1 MFSINFYY
9 RLKYLIN
16 KKSNYR
22 VILSFFLDRLKHPF
36 KKSKKKYLRKLHV
49 EYLKSK
55 NITTDFFS
63 INAYYWKKFIGT
75 LPENFKYLE
84 IGSLEGNSALFIIN
98 NFKVKKVVCV
108 DIWEDENFKEEQH
121 KNFNN
126 FKKNINEFS
135 NIVETF
141 KGTSDNYFLNQE
153 DKFDVIYIDG
163 SHEADQVYKD
173 IKNSWKILNMNGI
186 LICDDYFYGNI
197 YKNPDNV
204 PSIAIN
210 KFVSELLKNSSIEI
224 LCVNNSQIFLKKI
237 N

>member
-1 MFSINFYY
+1 MLSINFYY

-16 KKSNYR
+16 KNSNYR
-22 VILSFFLDRLKHPF
+22 VILSFLFDRIKHPF
-36 KKSKKKYLRKLHV
+36 KKSKKKYFRNLHI
-49 EYLKSK
+49 EYLKK
-55 NITTDFFS
+55 KKITTDFFS
-63 INAYYWKKFIGT
+63 INAYYWKKFLRT

-126 FKKNINEFS
+126 YKKNINEFS

-141 KGTSDNYFLNQE
+141 KGTSDAFFLKQK
-153 DKFDVIYIDG
+153 DKYDVIYIDG

-173 IKNSWKILNMNGI
+173 IKNSWKILNINGV

-210 KFVSELLKNSSIEI
+210 KFVKELLENNSVGI
-224 LCVNNSQIFLKKI
+224 LCVNNSQIFLKKR

>member
-22 VILSFFLDRLKHPF
+22 VILSFFLDRLNHPF

-84 IGSLEGNSALFIIN
+84 IGSLEGNSALFVIN

-108 DIWEDENFKEEQH
+108 DIWEDENFKEAQE

-126 FKKNINEFS
+126 FKKNMKEFS
-135 NIVETF
+135 SIVETF
-141 KGTSDNYFLNQE
+141 KGTSDNFFLNHKE
-153 DKFDVIYIDG
+153 KFDVIYVDG

-173 IKNSWKILNMNGI
+173 ITNSWKILNINGI

-197 YKNPDNV
+197 YKNPENV

-210 KFVSELLKNSSIEI
+210 KFVSELLINNSIGI

>member
-36 KKSKKKYLRKLHV
+36 KKSKKKYLRNSHIK
-49 EYLKSK
+49 YLKSK

-63 INAYYWKKFIGT
+63 INAYYWKKFLVT
-75 LPENFKYLE
+75 LPGNFKYLE
-84 IGSLEGNSALFIIN
+84 IGSLEGNSALFIVN
-98 NFKVKKVVCV
+98 NFKVAKVTCV
-108 DIWEDENFKEEQH
+108 DIWEDKNFREVQE

-126 FKKNINEFS
+126 FKTNMNEFS
-135 NIVETF
+135 NLVEIF
-141 KGTSDNYFLNQE
+141 KGTSDNFFLNQE
-153 DKFDVIYIDG
+153 EKFDVIYIDG

-173 IKNSWKILNMNGI
+173 IKNSWNILNINGI

-197 YKNPDNV
+197 YKNPGNV

-210 KFVSELLKNSSIEI
+210 KFVNELLKNNSVGI

>member
-1 MFSINFYY
+1 MLSINFYY

-16 KKSNYR
+16 KNSNYR
-22 VILSFFLDRLKHPF
+22 VILSFLFDRIKHPF
-36 KKSKKKYLRKLHV
+36 KKSKKKYFRNLHI
-49 EYLKSK
+49 EYLKKK

-63 INAYYWKKFIGT
+63 INAYYWKKFLRT

-108 DIWEDENFKEEQH
+108 DIWEDEKFKEEQH

-126 FKKNINEFS
+126 YKKNINEFS

-141 KGTSDNYFLNQE
+141 KGSSDSFFLNQK
-153 DKFDVIYIDG
+153 DKYDVIYIDG

-173 IKNSWKILNMNGI
+173 IKNSWKILNINGV

-210 KFVSELLKNSSIEI
+210 KFVNELLENNSVGI
-224 LCVNNSQIFLKKI
+224 LCVNNSQIFLKKR

>member
-36 KKSKKKYLRKLHV
+36 KKSKKKYLRNSHIK
-49 EYLKSK
+49 YLKSK

-63 INAYYWKKFIGT
+63 INAYYWKKFLVT

-84 IGSLEGNSALFIIN
+84 IGSLEGNSALFIVN
-98 NFKVKKVVCV
+98 NFKVAKVTCV
-108 DIWEDENFKEEQH
+108 DIWEDKNFREVQE

-126 FKKNINEFS
+126 FKTNMNEFS
-135 NIVETF
+135 NLVEIF
-141 KGTSDNYFLNQE
+141 KGTSDNFFLNQE
-153 DKFDVIYIDG
+153 EKFDVIYIDG

-173 IKNSWKILNMNGI
+173 IKNSWNILNINGI

-197 YKNPDNV
+197 YKNPGNV

-210 KFVSELLKNSSIEI
+210 KFVNELLKNNSVGI
-224 LCVNNSQIFLKKI
+224 LCVNNSQIFLKKL

>member
-126 FKKNINEFS
+126 FKTNINEFS
-135 NIVETF
+135 NIIETF
-141 KGTSDNYFLNQE
+141 KGTSDNYFLNQK

-173 IKNSWKILNMNGI
+173 IKNSWRILNMNGI

-210 KFVSELLKNSSIEI
+210 KFINELLKNNSVGI
-224 LCVNNSQIFLKKI
+224 LCVNNSQIFLKKKD
-237 N
+237 

>member
-1 MFSINFYY
+1 MLSINFYY

-16 KKSNYR
+16 KNSNYR
-22 VILSFFLDRLKHPF
+22 VILSFLLDRIKHPF
-36 KKSKKKYLRKLHV
+36 KKSKKKYFRNLHM
-49 EYLKSK
+49 EYLKKK

-63 INAYYWKKFIGT
+63 INAYYWKKILRT

-126 FKKNINEFS
+126 YKKNINEFS

-141 KGTSDNYFLNQE
+141 KGTSDSFFLNQK
-153 DKFDVIYIDG
+153 DKYDVIYIDG
-163 SHEADQVYKD
+163 SHETDQVYKD
-173 IKNSWKILNMNGI
+173 IKNSWNILNVNGI
-186 LICDDYFYGNI
+186 LICDDYFYGSI

-210 KFVSELLKNSSIEI
+210 KFVNELLENNSVGI
-224 LCVNNSQIFLKKI
+224 LCVNNSQIFLKKR

>member
-63 INAYYWKKFIGT
+63 INAYYWKKFIGA

-126 FKKNINEFS
+126 FKTNINEFS

>member
-1 MFSINFYY
+1 MLSTNFYY
-9 RLKYLIN
+9 RLRYLIN
-16 KKSNYR
+16 KKSNFK
-22 VILSFFLDRLKHPF
+22 VILSFILDRLKHPF
-36 KKSKKKYLRKLHV
+36 SKSKKKYFRNLHL

-63 INAYYWKKFIGT
+63 INAYYWKKFLKT

-84 IGSLEGNSALFIIN
+84 IGSLEGNSALFIIR

-108 DIWEDENFKEEQH
+108 DIWEDEKFKEEQH

-126 FKKNINEFS
+126 YKKNINEFS

-141 KGTSDNYFLNQE
+141 KGTSDNFFLNHE
-153 DKFDVIYIDG
+153 EKYDVIYVDG

-173 IKNSWKILNMNGI
+173 IKNSWDILNINGI

-210 KFVSELLKNSSIEI
+210 KFVNELLENNSVGI

>member
-22 VILSFFLDRLKHPF
+22 VILSFFLDRLNHPF

-84 IGSLEGNSALFIIN
+84 IGSLEGNSALFVIN

-108 DIWEDENFKEEQH
+108 DIWEDENFKEVQE
-121 KNFNN
+121 KNFHN
-126 FKKNINEFS
+126 FKTNMKKFS

-141 KGTSDNYFLNQE
+141 KGTSDNFFLNYKE
-153 DKFDVIYIDG
+153 KFDVIYVDG

-173 IKNSWKILNMNGI
+173 ITNSWKILNINGI

-197 YKNPDNV
+197 YKNPENV

-210 KFVSELLKNSSIEI
+210 KFVSELLINNSIGI

>member
-22 VILSFFLDRLKHPF
+22 VIFSFFFDRFKHPF
-36 KKSKKKYLRKLHV
+36 KKSKKKYLRNLHIK
-49 EYLKSK
+49 YLKSK

-63 INAYYWKKFIGT
+63 INAYYWKKFLVT

-84 IGSLEGNSALFIIN
+84 IGSLEGNSALFIVN
-98 NFKVKKVVCV
+98 NFKVAKVTCV
-108 DIWEDENFKEEQH
+108 DIWEDKNFKEVQE

-126 FKKNINEFS
+126 FKINMNEFS
-135 NIVETF
+135 NLVEIF
-141 KGTSDNYFLNQE
+141 KGTSDNFFLNQE
-153 DKFDVIYIDG
+153 EKFDVIYIDG

-173 IKNSWKILNMNGI
+173 IKNSWNILNINGI

-210 KFVSELLKNSSIEI
+210 KFVNELLENNSVGI

>member
-1 MFSINFYY
+1 MLSINFYY

-22 VILSFFLDRLKHPF
+22 VILSFFLDRFKHPF
-36 KKSKKKYLRKLHV
+36 KKSKKKYLRNLHI

-63 INAYYWKKFIGT
+63 INAYYWKKFLGT
-75 LPENFKYLE
+75 LTENFKYLE
-84 IGSLEGNSALFIIN
+84 IGSLEGNSALFVIN
-98 NFKVKKVVCV
+98 NFKIKKVVCV
-108 DIWEDENFKEEQH
+108 DIWEDENFKEEQK
-121 KNFNN
+121 KNFSN
-126 FKKNINEFS
+126 FKANMSEFS
-135 NIVETF
+135 NMVETF
-141 KGTSDNYFLNQE
+141 KGTSDGFFLNQK

-173 IKNSWKILNMNGI
+173 IKNSWKILNINGI

-197 YKNPDNV
+197 YKNPSNV

-210 KFVSELLKNSSIEI
+210 KFVNELLNNNSVGI

>member
-1 MFSINFYY
+1 MLSINFYY

-16 KKSNYR
+16 KNSNYR
-22 VILSFFLDRLKHPF
+22 VILSFLLDRIKHPL
-36 KKSKKKYLRKLHV
+36 KKSKKKYFRNLHI
-49 EYLKSK
+49 EYLKKK

-63 INAYYWKKFIGT
+63 INAYYWKKFLRT

-126 FKKNINEFS
+126 YKKNINEFS

-141 KGTSDNYFLNQE
+141 KGTSDAFFLKQK
-153 DKFDVIYIDG
+153 DKYDVIYIDG
-163 SHEADQVYKD
+163 SHETDQVYKD
-173 IKNSWKILNMNGI
+173 IKNSWNILNVNGI

-210 KFVSELLKNSSIEI
+210 KFVNELLENNSVGI
-224 LCVNNSQIFLKKI
+224 LCVNNSQIFLKKR

>member
-55 NITTDFFS
+55 KITTDFFS

-126 FKKNINEFS
+126 FRTNINEFS
-135 NIVETF
+135 NIVEYF

-173 IKNSWKILNMNGI
+173 VKNSWKILNMNGI

-210 KFVSELLKNSSIEI
+210 KFVSEIFKNNSIEI

>member
-36 KKSKKKYLRKLHV
+36 KKSKKKFLRKLHV

-126 FKKNINEFS
+126 FKTNINEFS

>member
-1 MFSINFYY
+1 MLSINFYY

-16 KKSNYR
+16 KNSNYR
-22 VILSFFLDRLKHPF
+22 VILSFLLDRIKHPF
-36 KKSKKKYLRKLHV
+36 KKSKKKYFRNLHM
-49 EYLKSK
+49 EYLKKK

-63 INAYYWKKFIGT
+63 INAYYWKKILRT

-126 FKKNINEFS
+126 YKKNINEFS

-141 KGTSDNYFLNQE
+141 KGTSDAFFLNQK
-153 DKFDVIYIDG
+153 DKYDVIYIDG
-163 SHEADQVYKD
+163 SHETDQVYKD
-173 IKNSWKILNMNGI
+173 IKNSWNILNVNGI
-186 LICDDYFYGNI
+186 LICDDYFYGSI

-210 KFVSELLKNSSIEI
+210 KFVNELLENNSVGI
-224 LCVNNSQIFLKKI
+224 LCVNNSQIFLKKR

>member
-1 MFSINFYY
+1 MLSINFYY
-9 RLKYLIN
+9 RLRYLIN
-16 KKSNYR
+16 KKSNYK
-22 VILSFFLDRLKHPF
+22 VVLSFILDRLKHPF
-36 KKSKKKYLRKLHV
+36 TKSKKKYLRNLHL

-63 INAYYWKKFIGT
+63 INAYYWKKFLKT

-108 DIWEDENFKEEQH
+108 DIWEDEKFKEEQH

-126 FKKNINEFS
+126 YKKNINEFS

-141 KGTSDNYFLNQE
+141 KGSSDSFFLNQK
-153 DKFDVIYIDG
+153 DKYDVIYIDG

-173 IKNSWKILNMNGI
+173 IKNSWKILNMNGV

-210 KFVSELLKNSSIEI
+210 KFVNELLENNSVGI
-224 LCVNNSQIFLKKI
+224 LCVNNSQIFLKKR

>member
-1 MFSINFYY
+1 MLSINFYY

-16 KKSNYR
+16 KNSNYR
-22 VILSFFLDRLKHPF
+22 VILSFLLDRIKHPF
-36 KKSKKKYLRKLHV
+36 KKSEKKYFRKLHI
-49 EYLKSK
+49 EYLKTK
-55 NITTDFFS
+55 YITTDFFS
-63 INAYYWKKFIGT
+63 INAYYWKKFLRT

-108 DIWEDENFKEEQH
+108 DIWEDENFKDEQH

-126 FKKNINEFS
+126 YKKNINEFS

-141 KGTSDNYFLNQE
+141 KGTSDSFFLNQK
-153 DKFDVIYIDG
+153 DKYDLIYIDG

-173 IKNSWKILNMNGI
+173 IKNSWKILNINGV

-210 KFVSELLKNSSIEI
+210 KFVNDLLENNSVGI

>member
-1 MFSINFYY
+1 MLSINFYY

-16 KKSNYR
+16 KNSNYR
-22 VILSFFLDRLKHPF
+22 VILSFLLDRIKHPF
-36 KKSKKKYLRKLHV
+36 KKSKKKYFRNLHI
-49 EYLKSK
+49 EYLKKK

-63 INAYYWKKFIGT
+63 INAYYWKKFLRT

-126 FKKNINEFS
+126 YKKNINEFS
-135 NIVETF
+135 DIVETF
-141 KGTSDNYFLNQE
+141 KGTSDSFFLNQK
-153 DKFDVIYIDG
+153 DKYDVIYIDG
-163 SHEADQVYKD
+163 SPEADQVYKD
-173 IKNSWKILNMNGI
+173 IKNSWKILNMNGV

-210 KFVSELLKNSSIEI
+210 KFVNELLENNSVGI

>member
-1 MFSINFYY
+1 MLSINFYY

-16 KKSNYR
+16 KNSNYR
-22 VILSFFLDRLKHPF
+22 VILSFLLDRIKHPL
-36 KKSKKKYLRKLHV
+36 KKSKKKYFRNLHI
-49 EYLKSK
+49 EYLKKK

-63 INAYYWKKFIGT
+63 INAYYWKKILRT

-126 FKKNINEFS
+126 YKKNINEFS

-141 KGTSDNYFLNQE
+141 KGTSDAFFLKQK
-153 DKFDVIYIDG
+153 DKYDVIYIDG
-163 SHEADQVYKD
+163 SHETDQVYKD
-173 IKNSWKILNMNGI
+173 IKNSWNILNVNGI
-186 LICDDYFYGNI
+186 LICDDYFYGSI

-210 KFVSELLKNSSIEI
+210 KFVNELLENNSVGI
-224 LCVNNSQIFLKKI
+224 LCVNNSQIFLKKR

>member
-108 DIWEDENFKEEQH
+108 DIWEDENFKEAQE

-126 FKKNINEFS
+126 FKKNMKEFS
-135 NIVETF
+135 SIVETF
-141 KGTSDNYFLNQE
+141 KGTSDNFFLNHKE
-153 DKFDVIYIDG
+153 KFDVIYVDG

-173 IKNSWKILNMNGI
+173 IINSWKMLNINGI

-197 YKNPDNV
+197 YKNPENV

-210 KFVSELLKNSSIEI
+210 KFVSELLISNSLGI

>member
-1 MFSINFYY
+1 MLSINFYY

-16 KKSNYR
+16 KNSNYR
-22 VILSFFLDRLKHPF
+22 VILSFLLDRIKHPL
-36 KKSKKKYLRKLHV
+36 KKSKKKYFRNLHI
-49 EYLKSK
+49 EYLKKK

-63 INAYYWKKFIGT
+63 INAYYWKKILRT

-126 FKKNINEFS
+126 YKKNINEFS

-141 KGTSDNYFLNQE
+141 KGTSDAFFLKQK
-153 DKFDVIYIDG
+153 DKYDVIYIDG
-163 SHEADQVYKD
+163 SHETDQVYKD
-173 IKNSWKILNMNGI
+173 IKNSWNILNVNGI
-186 LICDDYFYGNI
+186 LICDDYFYGSI

-210 KFVSELLKNSSIEI
+210 KFVNELLENNSVEI
-224 LCVNNSQIFLKKI
+224 LCVNNSQIFLKKR

>member
-16 KKSNYR
+16 KKSNYK
-22 VILSFFLDRLKHPF
+22 VILSFFLDRFKHPF
-36 KKSKKKYLRKLHV
+36 KKSKKKYLRNLHI

-63 INAYYWKKFIGT
+63 INAYYWKKFLVT

-84 IGSLEGNSALFIIN
+84 IGSLEGNSALFIVN
-98 NFKVKKVVCV
+98 NFIVAKVTCV
-108 DIWEDENFKEEQH
+108 DIWEDKNFKEVQE

-126 FKKNINEFS
+126 FKTNMNEFS
-135 NIVETF
+135 NLVEIF
-141 KGTSDNYFLNQE
+141 KGTSDNFFLNQDE
-153 DKFDVIYIDG
+153 KFDVIYIDG

-173 IKNSWKILNMNGI
+173 IKNSWDILNINGI

-197 YKNPDNV
+197 YKNPDDV

-210 KFVSELLKNSSIEI
+210 KFVNGLLKNNSVEI